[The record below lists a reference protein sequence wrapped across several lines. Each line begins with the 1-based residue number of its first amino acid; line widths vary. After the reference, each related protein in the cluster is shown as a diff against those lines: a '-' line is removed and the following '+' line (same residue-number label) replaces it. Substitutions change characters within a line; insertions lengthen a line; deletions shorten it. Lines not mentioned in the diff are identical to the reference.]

1 MRACQGSLRGAAA
14 MPPRIAALCVRIEA
28 HVGPAAIERL
38 VATLDVLAGQLAALP
53 DGDAAPAAGLGETD
67 PT

>member
-1 MRACQGSLRGAAA
+1 MRMDDLGLLRCE
-14 MPPRIAALCVRIEA
+14 RIEALCVRIQA
-28 HVGPAAIERL
+28 HVGPAAIERR

>member
-1 MRACQGSLRGAAA
+1 